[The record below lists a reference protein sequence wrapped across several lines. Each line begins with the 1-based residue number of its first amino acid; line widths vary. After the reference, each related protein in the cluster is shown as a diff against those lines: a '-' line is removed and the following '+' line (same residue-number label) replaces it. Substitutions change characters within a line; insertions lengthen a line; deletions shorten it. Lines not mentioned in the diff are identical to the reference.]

1 MMNQNRNGG
10 RDAVRPL
17 TGADDFREWSDRLRD
32 VEEMVDDPDLRAEAA
47 RLRDR
52 ARSIRVDF
60 KRHSKEPNW
69 ELVRTSV
76 FEPLLELQE
85 RVADDIAKRDTKKNS
100 LVPIDRDPV
109 PDRYS
114 ELVRRYYEELGKSD

>member
-1 MMNQNRNGG
+1 MIDRNRTGT
-10 RDAVRPL
+10 RDRVRPL
-17 TGADDFREWSDRLRD
+17 TGGDDFRGWSDRLRE

-69 ELVRTSV
+69 DLVRTNV
-76 FEPLLELQE
+76 FEPLLELKDK
-85 RVADDIAKRDTKKNS
+85 VADEVAKRDKKDA

>member
-1 MMNQNRNGG
+1 
-10 RDAVRPL
+10 
-17 TGADDFREWSDRLRD
+17 
-32 VEEMVDDPDLRAEAA
+32 MVDDPDLRAEAA

-52 ARSIRVDF
+52 ARSIRIDF

-76 FEPLLELQE
+76 FEPLRELQE
-85 RVADDIAKRDTKKNS
+85 KVADDIAKRDTKKNS

>member
-1 MMNQNRNGG
+1 MVDRARTGG
-10 RDAVRPL
+10 REQVRPL
-17 TGADDFREWSDRLRD
+17 TGGDDFRAWSDRLRE

-69 ELVRTSV
+69 DLVRTSI
-76 FEPLLELQE
+76 FEPLRELQYK
-85 RVADDIAKRDTKKNS
+85 VADEVARRDKKDA

-109 PDRYS
+109 PDRYT
-114 ELVRRYYEELGKSD
+114 ELVRRYYEELGKSE